1 MDNYLTELFHCFGI
15 ENFAQVKLN
24 SHLITKP
31 YKLSRAGFDEGK
43 ELYAIILAVPYLVKN
58 QEKNISAYAFANDY
72 HLYFK
77 KLFGFILPK
86 LKEKNPDYS
95 FSGFAD
101 DSPINER
108 VVAAIGGLGILGLN
122 GMLIT
127 EKYSSYV
134 FLGEIITDMPL
145 DTKELEVKKCEECG
159 ACMRACPK
167 NDCGVCLSELTQKKG
182 ELTDKEKFAIQK
194 YDSAWGCDI
203 CQEVCPHT
211 KKAIKTGTIYTN
223 INFFTENIISKLSSS
238 ILDSMSDE
246 EFSTRAYSWRKR
258 DTIRR
263 NLLLLEDKSDQT
275 PS

>member
-1 MDNYLTELFHCFGI
+1 MHDHLTDLLHDFGI
-15 ENFAQVKLN
+15 EDFAQIKLK
-24 SHLITKP
+24 SDLILKP
-31 YKLSRAGFDEGK
+31 YKLTRAGFDDEK
-43 ELYAIILAVPYLVKN
+43 ELYAIIFAVPYLVKD
-58 QEKNISAYAFANDY
+58 QGKNISAYAFARDY

-77 KLFGFILPK
+77 NLFDEIIPK
-86 LKEKNPDYS
+86 IKEKYPAYS
-95 FSGFAD
+95 FAGFTD

-108 VVAAIGGLGILGLN
+108 LAAASGGLGILGLN

-145 DTKELEVKKCEECG
+145 DTKEFEEKKCEECG

-182 ELTDKEKFAIQK
+182 ELTDKEKLAIQK
-194 YDSAWGCDI
+194 YGSAWGCDI

-223 INFFTENIISKLSSS
+223 INFFTGNIISKLSSS